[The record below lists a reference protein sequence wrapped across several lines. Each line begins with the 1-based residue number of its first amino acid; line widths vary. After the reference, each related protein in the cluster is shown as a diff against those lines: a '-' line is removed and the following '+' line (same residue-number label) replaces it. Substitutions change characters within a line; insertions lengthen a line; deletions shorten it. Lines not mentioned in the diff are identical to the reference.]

1 MEEFKS
7 NKNLCSNKIPQ
18 HLGLGTLYNSEP
30 YFFLLYT
37 FEVEDQIKQRLI
49 DSFSSEASI
58 KKYQNDV
65 EKGLWASEEILI
77 QQFFPAESSVLDLG
91 CGAGRT
97 TLPLHEMGY
106 VVTGVDITPKFIDLA
121 KTRASEKNFQIDF
134 RVGDACSLDFPD
146 NSFDNVLFSFNGW
159 SMIPT
164 KESRLE
170 AAKEIYRVLKPNGHY
185 IFTAHKRT
193 FFGQE
198 LIWITQFIRLY
209 LLKPLGYKTL
219 EKDFGDYYFTRD
231 SETSYP
237 ISQFVS
243 FMDVNEVKKLHEG
256 LVFKTKLMKMRSEI
270 TKDDNSLTSGD
281 VMFFVFQK

>member
-1 MEEFKS
+1 V
-7 NKNLCSNKIPQ
+7 
-18 HLGLGTLYNSEP
+18 EP
-30 YFFLLYT
+30 I
-37 FEVEDQIKQRLI
+37 IKQRLI
-49 DSFSSEASI
+49 DSFSSENSV
-58 KKYQNDV
+58 KKYVSDA
-65 EKGLWASEEILI
+65 EKGLWKSEEILI
-77 QQFFPAESSVLDLG
+77 NEYFQTNSTVLDLG

-97 TLPLHEMGY
+97 SLPLQKKGY
-106 VVTGVDITPKFIDLA
+106 LVTGVDITPKFIEIA
-121 KTRASEKNFQIDF
+121 KTRALKENLPVEFK
-134 RVGDACSLDFPD
+134 VGDACSLEFPD

-164 KESRLE
+164 KEARLE
-170 AAKEIYRVLKPNGHY
+170 AAKEIYRVLKPNGYY

-243 FMDVNEVKKLHEG
+243 FMDVNEVKKIHEALG
-256 LVFKTKLMKMRSEI
+256 FSLKLMKMRSDI
-270 TKDDNSLTSGD
+270 TKEDNSLSSGD
-281 VMFFVFQK
+281 VMFFVFQKNS